1 MIVNSNKKAIVKL
14 LPLFIFT
21 SIPVLSFS
29 TDGETEKPPNLLIIM
44 TDQQRFDALSY
55 AGNTILKTP
64 NMDRIA
70 KEGVWFKNAHTPCAV
85 CAPARASMFTGRTV
99 ENTRVI
105 NNAAAYDTNTPGIMT
120 MQTYDEI
127 LADNGYTCEYYGKW
141 HSPPSHG
148 KIYQNA
154 VTATTTTELGPS
166 MKKHYLEFLDPLF
179 PKQDLQEGEFYDT
192 YTLRP
197 YLANPIDSRYDLASR
212 GEDTSEKPG
221 QSDIHGVTSIPVKY
235 HISAHEAGETLEA
248 LERLKDSTFSL
259 TCSFH
264 HPHPP
269 FLATETYI
277 NMFPPDSMVIPES
290 INDDMSNSPYLNIK
304 NGFSPMYSDPEKIK
318 YFISEYY
325 ALVKEIDDHIGEIL
339 DKLDSL
345 GLTDNTLVIFMSDH
359 GEMMGAHGMRT
370 KNVFYEE
377 SSHIPLMMRF
387 PGRIK
392 PGTKVDSYISTLNVF
407 ATIFDYFE
415 MPHQESD
422 GFSLKGLIEGT
433 DEKNGKY
440 VVTEWL
446 SSLTSKPSHMVLKE
460 GWKLMIPD
468 SSATDVMKAL
478 YNINDDPFEMNNLLG
493 NNPDAYKYQAKVA
506 ELEYCFVEWLMNSRR
521 IDFPAISNNQTHIN
535 NEISIFPNPASDEVS
550 IRVAT
555 DRLPATI
562 ELISMDGR
570 LILQESIH
578 SEYTSLSVSNIDQ
591 GIYIHRFTGADKQ
604 VNTGRLWIE

>member
-1 MIVNSNKKAIVKL
+1 MISIYQIKTWFVFPKSPGMIVNRNKKGIVKL
-14 LPLFIFT
+14 FFLFIWI
-21 SIPVLSFS
+21 SIPALSFS
-29 TDGETEKPPNLLIIM
+29 TNSESEKRPNLLIIM

-70 KEGVWFKNAHTPCAV
+70 KEGVWFKNAHTQCAV

-105 NNAAAYDTNTPGIMT
+105 NNDAAYDTKTPGIMT
-120 MQTYDEI
+120 MKTYDEI

-141 HSPPSHG
+141 HSPVAHG
-148 KIYQNA
+148 KIYTNP

-166 MKKHYLEFLDPLF
+166 MKKSYLAFLDPLF
-179 PKQDLQEGEFYDT
+179 PVKDLQEGEFYDT

-197 YLANPIDSRYDLASR
+197 YLAHPIDSRYDLASR

-221 QSDIHGVTSIPVKY
+221 QSDIHGVTSIPAEY

-248 LERLKDSTFSL
+248 LERLKDSTFSI

-269 FLATETYI
+269 FLAAETYM
-277 NMFPPDSMVIPES
+277 NMFPPDSMIIPES
-290 INDDMSNSPYLNIK
+290 INDDMLNAPYLAIK
-304 NGFSPMYSDPEKIK
+304 KRLSPMYSDPEKIK

-325 ALVKEIDDHIGEIL
+325 ALVKEIDDRVGEIL
-339 DKLDSL
+339 DKLDILSL
-345 GLTDNTLVIFMSDH
+345 SENTLVIFMSDH
-359 GEMMGAHGMRT
+359 GEMMGAHGMRS

-387 PGRIK
+387 PGRIE
-392 PGTKVDSYISTLNVF
+392 PGTKLDSYISTVNVF
-407 ATIFDYFE
+407 ATIFDYLE
-415 MPHQESD
+415 MPEQDSD
-422 GFSLKGLIEGT
+422 GFSLRGLIEGT

-446 SSLTSKPSHMVLKE
+446 SNLTSKPSHMVLKD

-468 SSATDVMKAL
+468 SSATEVMKSL
-478 YNINDDPFEMNNLLG
+478 YNLNDDPYEMNNLLG
-493 NNPDAYKYQAKVA
+493 NNPDAYKYKAKVA
-506 ELEYCFVEWLMNSRR
+506 ELETCFQEWMARTGNS
-521 IDFPAISNNQTHIN
+521 
-535 NEISIFPNPASDEVS
+535 
-550 IRVAT
+550 
-555 DRLPATI
+555 
-562 ELISMDGR
+562 
-570 LILQESIH
+570 H
-578 SEYTSLSVSNIDQ
+578 S
-591 GIYIHRFTGADKQ
+591 R
-604 VNTGRLWIE
+604 